1 MSFVLDLIKLDA
13 APDRKD
19 YNDVIGSKKV
29 CSTAVPLSAE
39 PDKIALWEKSLKV
52 MTHSHLV
59 YFVYTKLM
67 AVYDFGAAY
76 V

>member
-19 YNDVIGSKKV
+19 YNDVIGSKKT

-39 PDKIALWEKSLKV
+39 PDKIVLRKIFKGNDSLWSGV
-52 MTHSHLV
+52 LV
-59 YFVYTKLM
+59 YY
-67 AVYDFGAAY
+67 
-76 V
+76 